1 MKNYR
6 FGVAPDHPEVK
17 NVINTFTKTA
27 QNPRVRFLGNLALG
41 TDFTVQELR
50 ERYHAVLLTYGADKD
65 RNLNIPNETTDNV
78 LSAREFVAWYNGLP
92 GYQNFNPDLSGKSVT
107 IIGQGNVAVDV
118 ARILLSPID
127 LLAKTDITEN
137 SLEILRKSKVEKVYL
152 VGRRGPLQAAFTI
165 KELREMLKLPN
176 CSTTWRADDFDGI
189 EEKVPELARPRKRI
203 TELMLKSLKT
213 DLEDSKTNKQ
223 FIPLFFR
230 SPKSIL
236 GDKSIELTIN
246 ELSGIKAIPTKKQE
260 ILETDL
266 ILRSIGYKSV
276 NLDKDLFFDDKNGLV
291 HNISGRVLK
300 KTLTG
305 SDNTIDDIED
315 KFENGLYVSGWLGT
329 GPTGV
334 ILTTMNNSF
343 GVADG
348 ICKDFDSLLINV
360 RESKPG
366 IDLNGKRVVTWDKWE
381 KIDQS
386 EQEAGAK
393 IGKPREKIVDVENM
407 LKVAGV

>member
-1 MKNYR
+1 M
-6 FGVAPDHPEVK
+6 
-17 NVINTFTKTA
+17 
-27 QNPRVRFLGNLALG
+27 
-41 TDFTVQELR
+41 
-50 ERYHAVLLTYGADKD
+50 
-65 RNLNIPNETTDNV
+65 
-78 LSAREFVAWYNGLP
+78 
-92 GYQNFNPDLSGKSVT
+92 
-107 IIGQGNVAVDV
+107 DV

-127 LLAKTDITEN
+127 LLAKTDITES
-137 SLEILRKSKVEKVYL
+137 SLNVLRTSKVEKVNL
-152 VGRRGPLQAAFTI
+152 VGRRGPLQTAFTI

-176 CSTTWRADDFDGI
+176 CSTVWRTEDFEGI

-203 TELMLKSLKT
+203 TELMLNSLKN
-213 DLEDSKTNKQ
+213 DDKVPETNKK

-230 SPKSIL
+230 SPKSIM
-236 GDKSIELTIN
+236 DDNNIELTIN
-246 ELSGIKAIPTKKQE
+246 ELSGSKAIPTKNHE
-260 ILETDL
+260 MLETDL

-291 HNISGRVLK
+291 QNISGRVLK

-305 SDNTIDDIED
+305 SDHTIDDIED

-343 GVADG
+343 TVADG
-348 ICKDFDSLLINV
+348 ICKDFESLLINV
-360 RESKPG
+360 RETKPG
-366 IDLNGKRVVTWDKWE
+366 IDLTGKRVVTWDKWE
-381 KIDQS
+381 KIDRS

-393 IGKPREKIVDVENM
+393 IGKPREKIVDVETM